1 MRRLAR
7 AGFKGDFVRS
17 AILPDWW
24 EEGCEDDVS
33 VLPDIELRVARFLAA
48 PVASVRTAG
57 SPLVAPPYPGAR
69 LRRVVELE
77 RDRLAAAI
85 HAAIQIS
92 AAVVRSLREPGRPA
106 RMPTM
111 DALAWRAQIAPGG
124 SAVKLEN
131 ILADCWERGIPVVPV
146 DLLPTPSFQG
156 LACVVGGRPV
166 VALSHR
172 HDEPGRIAF
181 LVAHEVGHL
190 AAGDCDPAHP
200 VVDADDEVADNSA
213 VERRADAYAT
223 VVLTGGS
230 GVRNLTATSPKELAS
245 KAAAIERETG
255 ADAGALIWSW
265 ARKSDDYLSAVLAV
279 KALYRARGA
288 RKSLRRYFEQHVD
301 LDAAAES
308 DRALLRCVFGGAD
321 RDGSAA

>member
-24 EEGCEDDVS
+24 EEGCEEDVA

-57 SPLVAPPYPGAR
+57 TALVAPPYPGAR
-69 LRRVVELE
+69 LRRVAEIE
-77 RDRLAAAI
+77 RDRLAAAM

-92 AAVVRSLREPGRPA
+92 AAVVRSLREPNRPV
-106 RMPTM
+106 RMPPT
-111 DALAWRAQIAPGG
+111 DALTWRAQISPGG
-124 SAVKLEN
+124 FAVKLEN
-131 ILADCWERGIPVVPV
+131 VLADCWERGIPVVPV

-166 VALSHR
+166 VALGHK

-190 AAGDCDPAHP
+190 TAGDCDPDHP
-200 VVDADDEVADNSA
+200 VIDEDDEIADNSV
-213 VERRADAYAT
+213 VERRADSYAT
-223 VVLTGGS
+223 GLLTGGS
-230 GVRNLTATSPKELAS
+230 AVRTVSATSPKDLAS
-245 KAAAIERETG
+245 KAVAIERETG

-265 ARKSDDYLSAVLAV
+265 ARKSGDYLSAVLAL

-288 RKSLRRYFEQHVD
+288 RKLLRQYFEQHVD

-308 DRALLRCVFGGAD
+308 DRALLRCVFGGAE
-321 RDGSAA
+321 RDGSPG